1 MGFNLYGTLE
11 SRMLFLIAMT
21 KVQATFKL
29 SRPLTD
35 DDLKSI
41 ARMHAVYGFLAVRLS
56 SSGQELFVEYDFSR
70 LSEKEARGSLQQNG
84 IPVV

>member
-1 MGFNLYGTLE
+1 
-11 SRMLFLIAMT
+11 MT

-35 DDLKSI
+35 DDLQSI

-56 SSGQELFVEYDFSR
+56 PSGQELFVEYDFSR
-70 LSEKEARGSLQQNG
+70 LSEKEVRGSLQQHG
-84 IPVV
+84 ISIL